1 MSRRSARRFIA
12 VGALGIALLVTHTHA
27 SSEVDKKSTK
37 SIARGQKTT
46 SGNRQQASDS
56 GEHKVIREFI
66 QEEIANDA
74 AENNSEAQPIAE
86 QTKLT
91 RVRAEKPT
99 LRSQKARPTALS
111 LDKKD
116 GVTPKSLHKRQ
127 QEQAKKRFTKKSEIK
142 SRNSQIASSKI
153 EKKAP
158 SKAIKSNEQKLLAPF
173 DNNQNPA
180 SMGETHRSISSKA
193 DVKIANTEANSD
205 EVTNIKNQQA
215 PSIDELGSA
224 NRESITQ
231 LATDATKPVAASKN
245 LTEVKINDNLNFDTT
260 IAINLV
266 AGVALFLMAFASAVL
281 VMKRKDSVVKILS
294 RIRKN
299 RGDNLEDT

>member
-46 SGNRQQASDS
+46 SGNWQQASDS
-56 GEHKVIREFI
+56 GAHKVIREFI

-74 AENNSEAQPIAE
+74 AESNSEAPPIAE
-86 QTKLT
+86 QTKLSP
-91 RVRAEKPT
+91 VRAEKPT
-99 LRSQKARPTALS
+99 LRSEKARPTALS
-111 LDKKD
+111 LDNKG
-116 GVTPKSLHKRQ
+116 GVTPNSLQVRK
-127 QEQAKKRFTKKSEIK
+127 QEQAKKRLTKKSEIK

-158 SKAIKSNEQKLLAPF
+158 SKAIKSNQQKLIAPF
-173 DNNQNPA
+173 NNNQKPA

-193 DVKIANTEANSD
+193 DVKIANSETNSD
-205 EVTNIKNQQA
+205 EATNIKNQQA

-231 LATDATKPVAASKN
+231 LATDATKPIAASKT
-245 LTEVKINDNLNFDTT
+245 LSEVKINDNLNFDTT

-281 VMKRKDSVVKILS
+281 VMKRKNSLIKIY
-294 RIRKN
+294 RRMRKN
-299 RGDNLEDT
+299 RSNNQDNT